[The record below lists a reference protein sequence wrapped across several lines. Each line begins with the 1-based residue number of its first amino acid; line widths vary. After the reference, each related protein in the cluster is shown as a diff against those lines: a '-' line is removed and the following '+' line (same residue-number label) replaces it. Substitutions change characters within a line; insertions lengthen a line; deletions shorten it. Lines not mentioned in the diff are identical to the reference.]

1 MGDVVKFRRPPRNK
15 GQFKGYRPSPEPDGP
30 KGPKR
35 PKREWGLLHS
45 LLVIV
50 GGAVAIYALMSLVG

>member
-1 MGDVVKFRRPPRNK
+1 MGDVVKFRRPPRNT
-15 GQFKGYRPSPEPDGP
+15 GQFKGYRPTPVPGGP

-35 PKREWGLLHS
+35 KWGLLHS

-50 GGAVAIYALMSLVG
+50 GGAVAIYGLMALIG

>member
-1 MGDVVKFRRPPRNK
+1 MGDVVKFRRPPRNT
-15 GQFKGYRPSPEPDGP
+15 GQFKGYRPTPGSGGPKDP

-35 PKREWGLLHS
+35 KWGLLHS

-50 GGAVAIYALMSLVG
+50 GGAVAIYGLMALIG